1 MLLMLHIFCG
11 CVCTPQ
17 CQNWI
22 VITEIEWPEKPNN
35 HSLIIY
41 RKCMTIPCLV
51 DTTALKY
58 KNEQKV
64 KYGLENVMQ
73 GRV

>member
-1 MLLMLHIFCG
+1 MLHIFCG

-17 CQNWI
+17 CQSWI
-22 VITEIEWPEKPNN
+22 VVTEIEWPEKPNN

-41 RKCMTIPCLV
+41 RKGMTIPCLV

-58 KNEQKV
+58 KNDQKV

>member
-1 MLLMLHIFCG
+1 
-11 CVCTPQ
+11 
-17 CQNWI
+17 
-22 VITEIEWPEKPNN
+22 
-35 HSLIIY
+35 
-41 RKCMTIPCLV
+41 MTIPCLV

-58 KNEQKV
+58 KNEHKV